1 MNIIAI
7 CGSPRKGNTEYTLK
21 RFLTRAEEL
30 GHRVELVLLRE
41 KRIGYC
47 AGCDICVKEKKPC
60 PIVDD
65 ARIIMERMVVNDLI
79 VFGSPNYFNN
89 VSGMMK
95 VFFDRLN
102 PLYGDKKLAGK
113 KAIAIFVGDE
123 VNSIDKA
130 IVPVRS
136 ITNSLELDM
145 VGDLYLRGSGPQYI
159 ANDPESQKKIDEF
172 AKNLLS

>member
-79 VFGSPNYFNN
+79 VFGRSF
-89 VSGMMK
+89 STG
-95 VFFDRLN
+95 
-102 PLYGDKKLAGK
+102 
-113 KAIAIFVGDE
+113 
-123 VNSIDKA
+123 SI
-130 IVPVRS
+130 RS
-136 ITNSLELDM
+136 MATRSLRE
-145 VGDLYLRGSGPQYI
+145 RKR
-159 ANDPESQKKIDEF
+159 SQSSSATKSIR
-172 AKNLLS
+172 